1 MQTLVH
7 TKAPRCE
14 LLAFFERASHDIQVN
29 DLYELILEFIGDLN
43 GDPGIVTQAFHN
55 ETIIRSA
62 ISYRINFLRNI
73 A

>member
-7 TKAPRCE
+7 AKAPRCE
-14 LLAFFERASHDIQVN
+14 LLAFFERVRDTPVN
-29 DLYELILEFIGDLN
+29 EVYELILEFIGDLN
-43 GDPGIVTQAFHN
+43 GDPGIVNQAFQN

-62 ISYRINFLRNI
+62 ISYRVNILRNV